1 MRIDKYLKL
10 TRIIKRRQISKE
22 IVDQGRVEVNG
33 RVVKP
38 AFTIKGGDQ
47 ILMRFTRKIIEV
59 EVLEIDEKLIKKN
72 PDGAYKIVSERV
84 NETKSRQE

>member
-84 NETKSRQE
+84 NETKS

>member
-47 ILMRFTRKIIEV
+47 ILMRFTRNIIEV